1 LQSCYPLLHLQFS
14 SESISKPKKDMIRRT
29 KIVATLGPS
38 TEEKSDIKKVIDAGM
53 NIARLNF
60 SHGTYEQYK
69 KITKNIRAVDPM
81 VTIMQDLQGPKIR
94 LGDIEDHPVK
104 KGEVLTFSTKKGK
117 GVVHVPYKPLP
128 KIVKKG
134 EPLLIEDGL
143 IRTKVLSMNKNTVR
157 VKVLTNGIL
166 KSKKGINLPETQLP
180 ASASLT
186 RKDKKDLA
194 YGIKTLKVDAVAM
207 SFVED
212 PEDILRLKKEI
223 QKHTKR
229 DIPVIA
235 KIERN
240 EALNNLEEIIDA
252 ADGVMVARGDLGIE
266 VKPEQVPIIQKRILK
281 LARKQNKPV
290 IIATQILQSM
300 VEKPLATRAE
310 ISDAANSIFELAD
323 AFMLSNETAVGAYPF
338 KAVKTLA
345 RVAKAVEKE
354 LFKHTELF
362 PVEIPNDE
370 DESIALSA
378 AKIAEDID
386 AKAIVVMTKGGFTA
400 RAVLKHRPKT
410 PVVVVTDSLNTART
424 LNFLWGINET
434 IIHKGVYRSEEI
446 KSFLTKKKH
455 LKKGDDIV
463 LIKLSDKKRSLVVM
477 SI

>member
-1 LQSCYPLLHLQFS
+1 
-14 SESISKPKKDMIRRT
+14 MIRRT

-38 TEEKSDIKKVIDAGM
+38 TEEKSDIKKVIEAGM

-60 SHGTYEQYK
+60 SHGTYDQYK
-69 KITKNIRAVDPM
+69 KITKNIRAIDPM

-94 LGDIEDHPVK
+94 LGDIEDYPVK
-104 KGEVLTFSTKKGK
+104 KGEILTLSTKKEK
-117 GVVHVPYKPLP
+117 GTIYVPYKPLP

-143 IRTKVLSMNKNTVR
+143 IRTKILSKNKNTVR
-157 VKVLTNGIL
+157 VKVLNKGVL
-166 KSKKGINLPETQLP
+166 KSKKGINLPETELP
-180 ASASLT
+180 ASASLST
-186 RKDKKDLA
+186 KDKKDLA
-194 YGIKTLKVDAVAM
+194 YGIKTLKVDAIAI
-207 SFVED
+207 SFVEH
-212 PEDILRLKKEI
+212 PEDIIRLKKEI
-223 QKHTKR
+223 SKHTKR
-229 DIPVIA
+229 SVPVIA

-240 EALNNLEEIIDA
+240 EALNNLEEIIEA

-266 VKPEQVPIIQKRILK
+266 TKPERVPIIQKRILK
-281 LARKQNKPV
+281 IARGQNKPV

-323 AFMLSNETAVGAYPF
+323 AFMLSNETAVGKYPF

-345 RVAKAVEKE
+345 RVAKTVEKE

-362 PVEIPNDE
+362 PIPIPNDE

-386 AKAIVVMTKGGFTA
+386 AKAIVILTKKGFTA

-410 PVVVVTDSLNTART
+410 PVIVVTNSLHTART
-424 LNFLWGINET
+424 LNFLWGIKE
-434 IIHKGVYRSEEI
+434 IILHKGVYRSEEI
-446 KSFLTKKKH
+446 KSFLIKNKH
-455 LKKGDDIV
+455 LKKGDDV
-463 LIKLSDKKRSLVVM
+463 VVIKLSDKKRSLVVM
-477 SI
+477 SV